1 MAYLDIDLLGP
12 IKSAFLVNTKARNLL
27 LNNAG
32 KWPTKWVDGF
42 EVFDELNIGNRY
54 AGAIMHKTLYK
65 VLGIKYSDLSGSDL
79 SQVERLWLYLK
90 PKPFVRDTITDADV
104 IEFINN
110 EIKLYDETGTVDD
123 PDDTGEVT
131 IDMLYTQTIATNN
144 LRSLPPVSN
153 EQIVAMIEGGYNSI
167 YPTPIVENVTTED
180 KYGNNV
186 TVSHTSYNS
195 LIEYD
200 TKTSNV
206 TFASLMDT
214 NDDLFTSETKI
225 ISKSI
230 TPVYST
236 SYLGTFITSY
246 TIKASAT
253 YTFRR
258 VSDASDVV
266 VSPLVNT
273 IVDKANTSTDTLANS
288 MFRQIMYM
296 ARYYNP
302 IVVSTDLYL
311 VIPGVEDPNGEGND
325 IPAIPYVKVG
335 TDRVPEIK
343 DQFGNV
349 TQVGVPG
356 WGVRGMKRR
365 AFVTLFAS
373 LIESDFQQY
382 VPKKKW
388 YSGLITIVLIVVIIV
403 VSIYTAGAASGVSGA
418 AVAAGTAGTVA
429 AATFMSALAIS
440 LTISSLIVGTL
451 GTKLGGHS
459 ATFSY
464 AMRDALVTVGKVAE
478 IVGLIATVLAVINIA
493 NMARKAIGQALMTEA
508 QKETAKQAAI
518 DAAKGIGEDVTKEA
532 IQESIDQAA
541 LKAFSNASMGDIM
554 VGIGDAVY
562 DAIVQSAENAW
573 DNVVGVFS
581 GDLFSNM
588 STGEIIAAPAKAIE
602 LYNAL
607 VPHNDPSEPVVED
620 VVPIVPD
627 KIEYAELVQR
637 SFDSPYASVFET
649 VATEDMVDRL
659 VGYTIRSKFDRCY
672 INNG

>member
-27 LNNAG
+27 LNSAG

-54 AGAIMHKTLYK
+54 QGAINHKTIFK

-131 IDMLYTQTIATNN
+131 IDVLYTQTFATDN

-167 YPTPIVENVTTED
+167 YPTSIVENVATED

-311 VIPGVEDPNGEGND
+311 VVPGVEDPNGEGND
-325 IPAIPYVKVG
+325 ISAITYVKVG

-365 AFVTLFAS
+365 AFVTFFAS

-403 VSIYTAGAASGVSGA
+403 VSFYTAGGGTYAAS
-418 AVAAGTAGTVA
+418 VAAGTATTVTTA
-429 AATFMSALAIS
+429 AFMTTFAIS
-440 LTISSLIVGTL
+440 LTVSSLIVGTL

-518 DAAKGIGEDVTKEA
+518 DVGSELMEDVSEEA
-532 IQESIDQAA
+532 IKNSLDQAA

-554 VGIGDAVY
+554 VAIGDAIY
-562 DAIVQSAENAW
+562 DAVVQSAENAW
-573 DNVVGVFS
+573 DNVVGAFS

-588 STGEIIAAPAKAIE
+588 STGEVIASPAKAIE

-607 VPHNDPSEPVVED
+607 VPHSDPSEPVVED
-620 VVPIVPD
+620 VVPMVPD

-672 INNG
+672 TNNG

>member
-54 AGAIMHKTLYK
+54 QGAIMHKTIYK
-65 VLGIKYSDLSGSDL
+65 VLGIKYSDLAGSDL

-131 IDMLYTQTIATNN
+131 IDVLYTQTFATDN

-167 YPTPIVENVTTED
+167 YPTSIVENVTTED
-180 KYGNNV
+180 SDGNNV

-200 TKTSNV
+200 TKTSSV

-236 SYLGTFITSY
+236 SSWTTSITSY
-246 TIKASAT
+246 TIKANAT

-258 VSDASDVV
+258 VIDASAVV
-266 VSPLVNT
+266 ASALIST
-273 IVDKANTSTDTLANS
+273 ITGKANTSTDTLANTI
-288 MFRQIMYM
+288 FRQITNMS
-296 ARYYNP
+296 RHYNP
-302 IVVSTDLYL
+302 ITVSTDLYL
-311 VIPGVEDPNGEGND
+311 VASDEKT
-325 IPAIPYVKVG
+325 YVKVG
-335 TDRVPEIK
+335 VDNIPEAL
-343 DQFGNV
+343 DEFGNIV
-349 TQVGVPG
+349 QASVPG
-356 WGVRGMKRR
+356 WGVRAMKRR
-365 AFVTLFAS
+365 AFVTFFAS

-388 YSGLITIVLIVVIIV
+388 YSGLITLVLIVVIV
-403 VSIYTAGAASGVSGA
+403 VASIYTAGAASGVSGA

-429 AATFMSALAIS
+429 TATFMSALAIS
-440 LTISSLIVGTL
+440 LTVGSLIVGTL

-478 IVGLIATVLAVINIA
+478 IVGLIATILTIVNIA

-518 DAAKGIGEDVTKEA
+518 DVGSELMEDVSEEA
-532 IQESIDQAA
+532 IKNSLDQAA

-554 VGIGDAVY
+554 VAIGDAIY
-562 DAIVQSAENAW
+562 DAVVQSAENAW
-573 DNVVGVFS
+573 DNVVGAFS

-588 STGEIIAAPAKAIE
+588 STGEVIASPAKAIE

-607 VPHNDPSEPVVED
+607 VPHSDPSEPVVED
-620 VVPIVPD
+620 VVPMVPD

-672 INNG
+672 TNNG

>member
-27 LNNAG
+27 LNSAG

-54 AGAIMHKTLYK
+54 QGAINHKTIYK
-65 VLGIKYSDLSGSDL
+65 VLGIKYSDLAGSDL

-110 EIKLYDETGTVDD
+110 AIKLYDETGTVDD

-167 YPTPIVENVTTED
+167 YPTPIVENVAISKSDGSSTATTYE
-180 KYGNNV
+180 
-186 TVSHTSYNS
+186 SYNS

-325 IPAIPYVKVG
+325 IPAITYVKVG
-335 TDRVPEIK
+335 TDTVPEIK

-349 TQVGVPG
+349 TQARVPG
-356 WGVRGMKRR
+356 TGCRGMKRR

-403 VSIYTAGAASGVSGA
+403 VSIYTAGAATGL
-418 AVAAGTAGTVA
+418 TTVA
-429 AATFMSALAIS
+429 TATATTATTAMFMSAFALS
-440 LTISSLIVGTL
+440 LTIGSLIVGTL